1 MIRHRLHSCLTRL
14 TALATALLISNVA
27 MLSCAM
33 AFDISSDCP
42 EPPPTHCVDYCDIAE
57 AIVTDKS
64 PDGTSD
70 PRPPIKIGHT
80 LLIATLYPASAD
92 INGAGC
98 DADLHN
104 PSPPLNLLHCVFLK

>member
-1 MIRHRLHSCLTRL
+1 MIRHRPHNWLTRL
-14 TALATALLISNVA
+14 TAVATALLISNVA
-27 MLSCAM
+27 MLSCAI

-42 EPPPTHCVDYCDIAE
+42 KPPPTHCVDSCDIAD

-70 PRPPIKIGHT
+70 PRPSIKIGHT
-80 LLIATLYPASAD
+80 LLIANLYPASANF
-92 INGAGC
+92 NGAGR

>member
-1 MIRHRLHSCLTRL
+1 MFKDRLHNCLTRL
-14 TALATALLISNVA
+14 TVLAAALLISNVA

-33 AFDISSDCP
+33 AFSMSSDCQDT
-42 EPPPTHCVDYCDIAE
+42 PPAHCIASCDIAA

-70 PRPPIKIGHT
+70 PRPSVITRHT
-80 LLIATLYPASAD
+80 LLIANLYPASA
-92 INGAGC
+92 NLSNAGC
-98 DADLHN
+98 DVDLHN